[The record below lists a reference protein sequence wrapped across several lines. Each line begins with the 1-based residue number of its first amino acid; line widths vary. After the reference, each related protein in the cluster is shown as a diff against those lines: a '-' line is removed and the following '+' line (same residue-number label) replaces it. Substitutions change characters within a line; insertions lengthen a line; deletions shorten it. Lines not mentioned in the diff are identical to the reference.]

1 LDTTPIDGE
10 MMDIMRLGELGRE
23 GVLMLMCEST
33 NAERPGYTPSEKK
46 VGASLESIF
55 ASHSKKRIIIATFSS
70 NVHRVQQIIDTSAHH
85 GRKVAIT
92 GRSMLNIVSA
102 ATELGYMTIPS
113 GVLVDINEIKPM
125 TRNDYQVGGCTALL
139 DAIGGAIHHIGN
151 VHKYA
156 RPEDVPARTM
166 FIITTDGEENASR
179 KYSSSE
185 IKSLIKEC
193 EESGWEFLFVAD
205 NIDAVETASSIGIRA
220 DRAAQYDVSHDTP
233 CMFASMSKTVKL
245 YRKSGTVR
253 DNWATDIRA
262 DKNKK

>member
-1 LDTTPIDGE
+1 ME
-10 MMDIMRLGELGRE
+10 
-23 GVLMLMCEST
+23 
-33 NAERPGYTPSEKK
+33 EKK
-46 VGASLESIF
+46 
-55 ASHSKKRIIIATFSS
+55 
-70 NVHRVQQIIDTSAHH
+70 NVQTEETVTEET
-85 GRKVAIT
+85 KNNV
-92 GRSMLNIVSA
+92 
-102 ATELGYMTIPS
+102 TELVFILDKSGSMGGMENDTIN
-113 GVLVDINEIKPM
+113 GFNAMIDEQKTGEGKVLVSTVLFSNFSTVLHDRVDISEIRHI
-125 TRNDYQVGGCTALL
+125 TRREYSVGGCTALL
-139 DAIGGAIHHIGN
+139 DAIGDAVKHVRTI
-151 VHKYA
+151 HKYA

-245 YRKSGTVR
+245 YRKSGTIR